1 MPKKKFLLVNY
12 EYPPIGG
19 GGGNA
24 TESIANE
31 LQNVDTEITVLT
43 SHYKTLPKY
52 EIKNNVKIIRIW
64 TGRKRKDKCSIFE
77 MFLFII
83 IALIKSVK
91 IAKKIKPNACLIF
104 FSLPTGPIGWWL
116 KRRLGVPYI
125 ISLQGGDVPGFM
137 QSELRLYHF
146 LSSFINREIW
156 RSAEYVVANSL
167 GLQKLAKKFMLD
179 VNHVMIPAGVDVK
192 KFTPKIKIE
201 VNTKVK
207 LLFVGRLVNQK
218 GIDVL
223 LDALYKLDSKNL
235 WSLNI
240 VGDGPLKEILN
251 ESVFRLK
258 LENNVNFLGWK
269 DRNDLPSIYKEND
282 ILILPSRDEGM
293 PNVMLEAMASSLPI
307 IGSRVSGMDQ
317 VIINNKNGLLV
328 KPGDSDE
335 LHYAIK
341 KLINNKDNIR
351 DMGYASSN
359 LVKIQYTWKI
369 SSSSY
374 QQLLNKICKEKNE

>member
-137 QSELRLYHF
+137 HSELR
-146 LSSFINREIW
+146 
-156 RSAEYVVANSL
+156 
-167 GLQKLAKKFMLD
+167 
-179 VNHVMIPAGVDVK
+179 
-192 KFTPKIKIE
+192 
-201 VNTKVK
+201 
-207 LLFVGRLVNQK
+207 
-218 GIDVL
+218 
-223 LDALYKLDSKNL
+223 
-235 WSLNI
+235 
-240 VGDGPLKEILN
+240 
-251 ESVFRLK
+251 
-258 LENNVNFLGWK
+258 
-269 DRNDLPSIYKEND
+269 
-282 ILILPSRDEGM
+282 
-293 PNVMLEAMASSLPI
+293 
-307 IGSRVSGMDQ
+307 
-317 VIINNKNGLLV
+317 
-328 KPGDSDE
+328 
-335 LHYAIK
+335 
-341 KLINNKDNIR
+341 
-351 DMGYASSN
+351 
-359 LVKIQYTWKI
+359 
-369 SSSSY
+369 
-374 QQLLNKICKEKNE
+374 

>member
-1 MPKKKFLLVNY
+1 
-12 EYPPIGG
+12 
-19 GGGNA
+19 
-24 TESIANE
+24 
-31 LQNVDTEITVLT
+31 
-43 SHYKTLPKY
+43 
-52 EIKNNVKIIRIW
+52 
-64 TGRKRKDKCSIFE
+64 
-77 MFLFII
+77 
-83 IALIKSVK
+83 
-91 IAKKIKPNACLIF
+91 
-104 FSLPTGPIGWWL
+104 
-116 KRRLGVPYI
+116 
-125 ISLQGGDVPGFM
+125 
-137 QSELRLYHF
+137 
-146 LSSFINREIW
+146 
-156 RSAEYVVANSL
+156 
-167 GLQKLAKKFMLD
+167 MLD